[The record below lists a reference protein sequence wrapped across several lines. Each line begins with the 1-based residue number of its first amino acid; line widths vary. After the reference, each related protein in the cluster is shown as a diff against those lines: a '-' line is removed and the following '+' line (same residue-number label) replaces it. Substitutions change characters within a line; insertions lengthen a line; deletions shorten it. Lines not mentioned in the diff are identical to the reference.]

1 MKEKLANQII
11 NAVSDLAT
19 GWGIELNPD
28 SIELLATPSP
38 EHGDFALNIAM
49 KWARFARM
57 APLAIAE
64 QIKDKLTGLTVF
76 SRVVAV
82 APGYINVTLS
92 DDFLAGIISDISCL
106 NHGLEKTHSPKRVV
120 VDYSGVNI
128 AKQMHVGHL
137 RSTIIGDVI
146 ARVLEARGDTVI
158 RQNHLGDW
166 GLPIAMV
173 LSKAKSKIEDAIN
186 DGKNPEGVIQLS
198 DLETLYKAAT
208 KESAENEE
216 YAKEVHDILVK
227 LQNGDDELME
237 LWHIVTNISMNE
249 VYDVYKM
256 MNITLH
262 SEHEK
267 GESSYRDMLAATVKS
282 IEDSGV
288 CEESQGAKCVFLPKF
303 KGKNGEPL
311 PVIVQK
317 SDGGFNYETFD
328 LAALRYRI
336 VDLQADRIIYVTDAR
351 QALHFDQVFEVAKKC
366 GWTGDNVSLEHVA
379 FGAIMGEDKKP
390 LKTRSGENVKLV
402 SLLNEAVDRARL
414 MVEEKNPNLSDE
426 AKDAVSK
433 IVGIGAVKYA
443 DMVRDRNNDYVFS
456 WDGMLAMVGNTA
468 PYLQYAHA
476 RISSIFRKG
485 DIDAAA
491 LQGTNLLITHAAER
505 ALILKIIEFSSVV
518 QVVAVE
524 LRPHHLCTYLYEL
537 ASAFSSFYDAC
548 SVLNADDEA
557 IKQSRL
563 FLCQVTRKTLASGLD
578 LLGIIAPEEM

>member
-1 MKEKLANQII
+1 MKEKIVSQVI
-11 NAVSDLAT
+11 NAVSELAT
-19 GWGIELNPD
+19 GWGIELSSD

-38 EHGDFALNIAM
+38 EHGDFALNLAM

-57 APLAIAE
+57 SPLAIAE
-64 QIKDKLTGLTVF
+64 KVKEKISGLTIF
-76 SRVVAV
+76 SRVDAV

-92 DDFLAGIISDISCL
+92 DEFLVGIITEISGL
-106 NHGLEKTHSPKRVV
+106 NHGLHKSLSPQKVV

-146 ARVLEARGDTVI
+146 ARVLEARGDIVI

-173 LSKAKSKIEDAIN
+173 LSKAKAKIEDAIN
-186 DGKNPEGVIQLS
+186 EGKNPEGVIQLS
-198 DLETLYKAAT
+198 DLEMLYKAAT

-216 YAKEVHDILVK
+216 YAKQVHDILVK
-227 LQNGDDELME
+227 LQNGDDELMT

-262 SEHEK
+262 REHEK
-267 GESSYRDMLAATVKS
+267 GESSYRDMLAATVQA
-282 IEDSGV
+282 IEESGV

-336 VDLQADRIIYVTDAR
+336 FDLQADRIIYVTDAR

-366 GWTGDNVSLEHVA
+366 GWSGDKVSLEHVA

-414 MVEEKNPNLSDE
+414 MVEEKNPNLSAE
-426 AKDAVSK
+426 AKDSVAE

-443 DMVRDRNNDYVFS
+443 DMVRDRNNDYIFS

-485 DIDAAA
+485 NIDITMLNSTD
-491 LQGTNLLITHAAER
+491 LKITHPAER
-505 ALILKIIEFSSVV
+505 ALVLKIIDFSGVI
-518 QVVAVE
+518 QVVATE
-524 LRPHHLCTYLYEL
+524 LRPHHLCTYLNDL
-537 ASAFSSFYDAC
+537 ASSFSSFYDAC
-548 SVLNADDEA
+548 SVLNADEES
-557 IKQSRL
+557 IKKSRL
-563 FLCQVTRKTLASGLD
+563 FLCQATRQTLASGLD